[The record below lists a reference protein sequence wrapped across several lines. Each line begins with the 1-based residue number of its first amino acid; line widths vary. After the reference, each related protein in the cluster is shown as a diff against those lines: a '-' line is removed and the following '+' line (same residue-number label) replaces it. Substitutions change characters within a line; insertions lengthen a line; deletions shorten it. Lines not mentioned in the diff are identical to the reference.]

1 MTLYRFIS
9 NNILFK
15 FDPEFIHDCMQVIL
29 SNKIAPYLTSLYSTS
44 NNHISK
50 TYIMGKE
57 LNSPLALAAGFDKNC
72 AILKALDKLGFGY
85 IVGGTVTINPRPG
98 NLKPRITRYVHN
110 NSMVNSLGFPN
121 LGVGKIIENLSK
133 YDLKTPLI
141 MSISGDSISDITELY
156 KLLSDYCFGF
166 EINISSPNTEKLKYF
181 HDYHNFEDLIKSLN
195 GIKNKPY
202 MIKLPRLEI
211 SDLDQKAKLLYEK
224 YFQILLDYKVDGLV
238 LSNTFPVEDDILK
251 TGKGGLSGKPLY
263 QNTKDLISFASQFFN
278 GKLDIVA
285 SGGISTSDEVKE
297 LICEGAKGI
306 QLWTSLI
313 YEGPNLIK
321 RINKELLCE

>member
-1 MTLYRFIS
+1 MSLFRFIS

-15 FDPEFIHDCMQVIL
+15 FDPEFIHDVTQVIL
-29 SNKIAPYLTSLYSTS
+29 SNKFAPYLTSLYSTS
-44 NNHISK
+44 NTDISK
-50 TYIMGKE
+50 TYIMGEE

-72 AILKALDKLGFGY
+72 SILKALDKLGFGY
-85 IVGGTVTINPRPG
+85 IVGGTVTLNPRPG
-98 NLKPRITRYVHN
+98 NLKPRITRYVDD

-121 LGVGKIIENLSK
+121 LGVDKIIDNLRK

-141 MSISGDSISDITELY
+141 MSISGDSISEITQLY

-202 MIKLPRLEI
+202 MIKLPRLGI
-211 SDLDQKAKLLYEK
+211 SDLDQKTKLLYEK

-238 LSNTFPVEDDILK
+238 LSNTFPVEDSILK

-263 QNTKDLISFASQFFN
+263 QNTKDLVSFASKFSNISLNFSSSPP
-278 GKLDIVA
+278 L
-285 SGGISTSDEVKE
+285 SG
-297 LICEGAKGI
+297 
-306 QLWTSLI
+306 
-313 YEGPNLIK
+313 
-321 RINKELLCE
+321 